1 MIFKIFTKHYF
12 PERFFYY
19 FCALFFAGK
28 RMIYKQLGLQT
39 MITNNLVYEKPG
51 IVITVIEVENA
62 LCISTEDFN
71 RQQNYETEWN

>member
-1 MIFKIFTKHYF
+1 
-12 PERFFYY
+12 
-19 FCALFFAGK
+19 
-28 RMIYKQLGLQT
+28 